1 MRILFLCGDLGVPVL
16 GRKGA
21 SIHVRELVAAL
32 RRSGHDVV
40 LAASALTRSPW
51 EAPAELDVPLVH
63 VPLSAAT
70 LEAAAAVSE
79 LRDTV
84 GAESGLPA
92 ELRRML
98 HDRDLARE
106 LRRRFEHQPPHVVYE
121 RASMYSTAGAAL
133 ADAFDVPLIVELNA
147 PLATEHARYRGAHTG
162 DLAAAAERWLL
173 QRADAVVTVSDA
185 LRDHVVS
192 VGVDAGDV
200 RFRPNGVDGDRFA
213 PGPRDPEVRARLGLN
228 GGPTIGFVGGLR
240 PWHGVEALPE
250 LLDRLVERHAGV
262 RLVVAGDGPLAGPLD
277 HELRARG
284 LRDRAVLTG
293 ALPHNDVPAVIR
305 QLDVALAPYPLL
317 EHEFYFSP
325 LKVVEYLACGVPVV
339 APRLGQ
345 IPELVRDGETGA
357 LYPAGDL
364 DGLAAACDGLLADP
378 ALSRRLGE
386 AAGAEVRARYTW
398 DANASETV
406 ALAHELI
413 TSRRAGR

>member
-21 SIHVRELVAAL
+21 SIHVRELVAAF
-32 RRSGHDVV
+32 RRGGHDVAV
-40 LAASALTRSPW
+40 AAAALTRSPW
-51 EAPAELDVPLVH
+51 EAPAELDAPLVH

-70 LEAAAAVSE
+70 LEAAGAVSE

-92 ELRRML
+92 ELRRIL
-98 HDRDLARE
+98 HDRHLARE
-106 LRRRFEHQPPHVVYE
+106 LRRRFEHQPPEVVYE
-121 RASMYSTAGAAL
+121 RGSMYSTAGAAL

-147 PLATEHARYRGAHTG
+147 PLAGEHARYRGTHTG
-162 DLAAAAERWLL
+162 DLAVAAERWLL
-173 QRADAVVTVSDA
+173 RRADAVVTVSDA

-192 VGVDAGDV
+192 LGADPGDV
-200 RFRPNGVDGDRFA
+200 RVLPNGVDGERFA
-213 PGPRDPEVRARLGLN
+213 PGPRDPDVRARLGLN
-228 GGPTIGFVGGLR
+228 GGPAIGFVGGLR

-250 LLDRLVERHAGV
+250 LLERLVVRHPDV
-262 RLVVAGDGPLAGPLD
+262 RLVVAGDGPLAGALD
-277 HELRARG
+277 RDLRDRG

-293 ALPHNDVPAVIR
+293 ALAHDDIPDVIR

-317 EHEFYFSP
+317 EHDFYFSP

-345 IPELVRDGETGA
+345 IPQLVRDGETGA
-357 LYPAGDL
+357 LYRAGDL
-364 DGLAAACDGLLADP
+364 AALAAACDGLLADP
-378 ALSRRLGE
+378 ALGRRLGGT
-386 AAGAEVRARYTW
+386 AGAEVRERYTW

-406 ALAHELI
+406 ALAQELI
-413 TSRRAGR
+413 ETRRAVR